1 MVAGGPLLQTG
12 APKGSKHL
20 TGHCPSGA
28 EVHNLHLE
36 EKNTNAKNRIAG
48 LLMFVKLAADTL
60 PKPTLLI
67 VQLLCMDFSHRQ

>member
-1 MVAGGPLLQTG
+1 MLQGGHYQLLQTG

-36 EKNTNAKNRIAG
+36 EKNTNAKSS

-67 VQLLCMDFSHRQ
+67 VQLLYLNFSHRQ

>member
-36 EKNTNAKNRIAG
+36 EKNTKTKTEQTV
-48 LLMFVKLAADTL
+48 F
-60 PKPTLLI
+60 
-67 VQLLCMDFSHRQ
+67 